1 MSEIKKER
9 ERERERE
16 IEKCIFH
23 LQVVESLF
31 DEVDKK
37 KKGILG
43 ISEIAQLNLKLFFM
57 CPRFGTDGISLPFF
71 SALLA
76 FKEKNQAQDFCSKRN
91 YKPFQTNCENCWGW
105 G

>member
-1 MSEIKKER
+1 MQLMSEIKK
-9 ERERERE
+9 ERERE

-23 LQVVESLF
+23 LQVVELLF

-71 SALLA
+71 
-76 FKEKNQAQDFCSKRN
+76 FC
-91 YKPFQTNCENCWGW
+91 FACF
-105 G
+105 